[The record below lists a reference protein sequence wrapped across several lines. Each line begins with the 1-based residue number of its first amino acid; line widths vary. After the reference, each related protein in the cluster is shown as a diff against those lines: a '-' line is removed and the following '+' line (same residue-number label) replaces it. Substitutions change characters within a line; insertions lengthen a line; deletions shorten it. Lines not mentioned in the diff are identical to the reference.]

1 MHTAPLLFV
10 YPGIEVL
17 LEAGAG
23 FSPSVPPNGLG
34 HPGDWNE
41 ASDTEFNS
49 KPPLIW
55 LSVYMAQKEAINVVM
70 SKWLGQLAWPGFPF
84 GIILIPNSC

>member
-1 MHTAPLLFV
+1 MRTAPPLFLCT
-10 YPGIEVL
+10 GTEIF

-23 FSPSVPPNGLG
+23 FSPRVPPNGLG

-41 ASDTEFNS
+41 ASDTEFNN

-55 LSVYMAQKEAINVVM
+55 LSVHMAQKEAIN
-70 SKWLGQLAWPGFPF
+70 WW
-84 GIILIPNSC
+84 